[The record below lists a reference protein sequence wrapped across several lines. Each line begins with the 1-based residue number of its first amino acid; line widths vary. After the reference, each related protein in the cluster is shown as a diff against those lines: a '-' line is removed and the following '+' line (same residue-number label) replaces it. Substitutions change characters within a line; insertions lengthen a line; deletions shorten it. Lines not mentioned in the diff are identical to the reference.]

1 MYSLLLVLIVTNQVR
16 PLPQTLN
23 DEVMSLGTAVDVP
36 DIIGS
41 GLEMAGSVVALG
53 DEDVVI
59 DTAL

>member
-59 DTAL
+59 DSAL